1 MVHDSIRCFWA
12 TWKRAA
18 STSTAASWAAATG
31 EPGRVRLALKRP
43 AARGRIVK
51 ASGRGGLVDLR
62 RRTSPRASGA
72 APWGLWRSL
81 RAGRP
86 GCSHAVI
93 SVAMLAPVAPRR
105 RPPRLSRA
113 ASWKPGA
120 TVPTRRPRCGD
131 AGRGELRSDLRDLRA
146 TAARLGLGP
155 VRSTTSKR
163 RPRGSRPGRGPVGLG
178 GLPASRSPC
187 VPTGTLPRSNSYA
200 AASLREPSAL
210 FQERPADFQLRKVR
224 TFSYGMRTFSY
235 ASADFQLRL
244 YRLKMASGLFLPKKK
259 GPNSTKTANSER
271 GRRPETGRRA
281 GRRRSRRAS
290 RALDLRNASGHERRL
305 ELATERPAGIAAA
318 IASSDR
324 GGRQDRASGAAEVRD
339 RMRYN
344 PAHGADYGRAT

>member
-1 MVHDSIRCFWA
+1 
-12 TWKRAA
+12 
-18 STSTAASWAAATG
+18 
-31 EPGRVRLALKRP
+31 
-43 AARGRIVK
+43 
-51 ASGRGGLVDLR
+51 
-62 RRTSPRASGA
+62 
-72 APWGLWRSL
+72 
-81 RAGRP
+81 
-86 GCSHAVI
+86 
-93 SVAMLAPVAPRR
+93 MLAPVAPRR
-105 RPPRLSRA
+105 RPPRSSRA

-131 AGRGELRSDLRDLRA
+131 AGRGERRSDLRDLRA

-155 VRSTTSKR
+155 VRSTTSKRRTCGASMRAASPEAVRVRSRPTLRAWPGSR